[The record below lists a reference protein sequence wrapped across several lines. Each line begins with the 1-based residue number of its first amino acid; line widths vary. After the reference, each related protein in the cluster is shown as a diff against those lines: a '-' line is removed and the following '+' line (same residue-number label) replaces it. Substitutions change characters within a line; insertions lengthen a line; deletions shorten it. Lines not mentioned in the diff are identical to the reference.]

1 MEIMLRAVGILGL
14 FALAIFLL
22 ILIWAMVSVPFKERK
37 KQQIIKEIDEMFREF
52 LEEKKKDEK

>member
-1 MEIMLRAVGILGL
+1 MEIMLKFVGILGL

-37 KQQIIKEIDEMFREF
+37 KEKIIKEIDDMFKEI
-52 LEEKKKDEK
+52 LEEKNNK